1 VSILEAVDASTG
13 GLAREGDLQNRDEQL
28 LLRIP
33 EAAAR
38 LGLGRS
44 TIYELIAAGELPAIK
59 IGRAVRVPAS
69 RLTAWVE
76 QQAQQA
82 EAEQTVQVV

>member
-1 VSILEAVDASTG
+1 MQTG
-13 GLAREGDLQNRDEQL
+13 DEQL

-44 TIYELIAAGELPAIK
+44 TIYELIQAGDLPAVK
-59 IGRAVRVPAS
+59 IRRAVRVPAS
-69 RLTAWVE
+69 RLAAWVE
-76 QQAQQA
+76 RQTQEA
-82 EAEQTVQVV
+82 EALAGNGT

>member
-1 VSILEAVDASTG
+1 MAVGT
-13 GLAREGDLQNRDEQL
+13 DEQL

-44 TIYELIAAGELPAIK
+44 TVYELIQAGDLPVVR
-59 IGRAVRVPAS
+59 IGKAVRIPAA
-69 RLTAWVE
+69 RLMAFVE
-76 QQAQQA
+76 RQTLEA
-82 EAEQTVQVV
+82 EAIQDSRA

>member
-1 VSILEAVDASTG
+1 MAVNES
-13 GLAREGDLQNRDEQL
+13 EQL

-44 TIYELIAAGELPAIK
+44 TIYELIAAGDLPAIK

-69 RLTAWVE
+69 RLATWVE
-76 QQAQQA
+76 RQTR
-82 EAEQTVQVV
+82 EAEQGTSAWR